1 VITLKGINIILILT
15 FMTFSFSVIT
25 TAHNIYA
32 NETTISQIELYD
44 LNKHITKDDSRPA
57 IKFGWLFEKYDFNQI
72 EGFFQTR
79 YGEYYRYY
87 ERYLNDKQ
95 QEIANKFGLTSIYIR
110 PNFKKYDNSKLIF
123 TKSILNDRLTLR
135 YLAPFYDISDFEIL
149 MAFRPNKSLNLIM
162 RSEIN
167 GESSIAVAVTYP
179 LGCRTTKSDDTGA
192 MRNTR
197 RILRKVIGI
206 KI

>member
-1 VITLKGINIILILT
+1 MKGIRIILLVLT
-15 FMTFSFSVIT
+15 LVASSLSI
-25 TAHNIYA
+25 IYA
-32 NETTISQIELYD
+32 DETSISQMELYD
-44 LNKHITKDDSRPA
+44 LNSHISKDDSRPMV
-57 IKFGWLFEKYDFNQI
+57 KFGWLFEKYDFNQI
-72 EGFFQTR
+72 EGFFQNR

-87 ERYLNDKQ
+87 ERYINNKQ

-110 PNFKKYDNSKLIF
+110 PNFRKYDDSKLIF

-149 MAFRPNKSLNLIM
+149 MAFRPNKSMNLIV

-167 GESSIAVAVTYP
+167 GESSIAIAVSHP
-179 LGCRTTKSDDTGA
+179 LGSRTGKSDNIGN
-192 MRNTR
+192 MRNTK
-197 RILRKVIGI
+197 RILRKVVGI